1 MFCRIFYG
9 IYPQKMR
16 FFWAQ
21 SGAILQHILSKKIF
35 LKKRFW
41 RKRPLQALHFF
52 CPTNANLAGFIQ
64 KTLFCIYRIHS
75 KLYVFRLSAFA
86 PFFACNAKIFIR
98 GATRYPFFVPFSTKT
113 QPLPPLWGL
122 FGALVGAFFLKF
134 KNFGQKN

>member
-1 MFCRIFYG
+1 MPHFLRHL
-9 IYPQKMR
+9 PAKNA
-16 FFWAQ
+16 FFLGTKRRYFA
-21 SGAILQHILSKKIF
+21 AYFVKKIF